1 MTSAAPTA
9 NPPYFARASVQALVL
24 GAFVF
29 LTVPIAIALV
39 RWTESTQP
47 LLPLYGVTF
56 GLTHF
61 LITGLLYLD
70 RRNLRYFASSWKNR
84 IIYFAV
90 PAAILV
96 GMDVLAVAP
105 VGELA
110 GRASGF
116 LFYFVMFANFLHVS
130 RQSFGVL
137 QLFKREARA
146 RHGETLRSLENLFF
160 IALVVGQCVTFSVG
174 GSYDAGSLWVQLTS
188 LLTAGVF
195 ALVFGMHVA
204 RLWRGSRGRVDWT
217 PLVYLSLQAI
227 AGALV
232 VYRSGLYDVAL
243 AMHYVEYHVVMM
255 PRVMHSPVDR
265 ESAADRCRKAISR
278 VPMLFYAGLLAV
290 AWGIWF
296 GQRTELY
303 LDPEAVSLPMRLV
316 LHSLD
321 GIFLVHFFVE
331 AFLWKFSKPHY
342 RETLGP
348 LYFAP
353 AARD

>member
-1 MTSAAPTA
+1 MTTAAPTA
-9 NPPYFARASVQALVL
+9 NPSYFSRASVQTIVL

-29 LTVPIAIALV
+29 LTLPIIFALET
-39 RWTESTQP
+39 WTESALP

-84 IIYFAV
+84 GIYFAI
-90 PAAILV
+90 PIAILI
-96 GMDVLAVAP
+96 GMDVLAVVP
-105 VGELA
+105 LGEFGVSA
-110 GRASGF
+110 HGF
-116 LFYFVMFANFLHVS
+116 LFYFVMFVNFLHVS

-146 RHGETLRSLENLFF
+146 SHRESLRSLENLFF
-160 IALVVGQCVTFSVG
+160 IALVFGQFMTFWG
-174 GSYDAGSLWVQLTS
+174 GGTYDVSSLGVQLIS
-188 LLTAGVF
+188 LLTV
-195 ALVFGMHVA
+195 LVFVLVLSLHVA
-204 RLWRGSRGRVDWT
+204 ALRQGADQRADRVPCIYFT
-217 PLVYLSLQAI
+217 LQAI

-232 VYRSGLYDVAL
+232 VYRSEFVSVAL

-255 PRVMHSPVDR
+255 PRLLRSPVEPD
-265 ESAADRCRKAISR
+265 SR
-278 VPMLFYAGLLAV
+278 VDRVRAALGSVPVLFYAGLLAV
-290 AWGIWF
+290 AWSIWF
-296 GQRTELY
+296 GQRTALY
-303 LDPEAVSLPMRLV
+303 LDAEAATLPMRLLV
-316 LHSLD
+316 HSLD
-321 GIFLVHFFVE
+321 GIFLFHFFIE

-353 AARD
+353 AAHD